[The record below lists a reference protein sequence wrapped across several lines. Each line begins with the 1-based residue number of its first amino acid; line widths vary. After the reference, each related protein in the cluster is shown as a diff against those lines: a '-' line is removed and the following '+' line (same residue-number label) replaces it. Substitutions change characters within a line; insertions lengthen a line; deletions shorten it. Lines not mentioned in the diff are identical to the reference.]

1 MYKRVLE
8 GVAMNSHDSDKKTA
22 PLTPEKRQTEPSSDQ
37 PNIVSGGEENDTVLD
52 AKIQA
57 AIGQS
62 LKTYYD
68 DLVNAPMP
76 DRFMV
81 LLAELSAKE
90 LNNEK

>member
-1 MYKRVLE
+1 
-8 GVAMNSHDSDKKTA
+8 MNSHDSDKKTA
-22 PLTPEKRQTEPSSDQ
+22 PLTPENRQADSRSDSA
-37 PNIVSGGEENDTVLD
+37 NAVSGGEENDTVLD
-52 AKIQA
+52 SKIQA

-68 DLVNAPMP
+68 DLVSAPMP

>member
-1 MYKRVLE
+1 
-8 GVAMNSHDSDKKTA
+8 MNSHDSDKKTA
-22 PLTPEKRQTEPSSDQ
+22 PLMPENRQADSRSDHA
-37 PNIVSGGEENDTVLD
+37 NAVSGGEENDTVLD

>member
-1 MYKRVLE
+1 
-8 GVAMNSHDSDKKTA
+8 MNSHDSDKKTA

-37 PNIVSGGEENDTVLD
+37 PNIVSGGEQNDTVLD

>member
-1 MYKRVLE
+1 
-8 GVAMNSHDSDKKTA
+8 MNSHDSDKKTA
-22 PLTPEKRQTEPSSDQ
+22 PLMPENRQADSRSDSA
-37 PNIVSGGEENDTVLD
+37 NAVSGGEENDTVLD

-68 DLVNAPMP
+68 DLVSAPMP

>member
-1 MYKRVLE
+1 MI
-8 GVAMNSHDSDKKTA
+8 SHDSDKKTA
-22 PLTPEKRQTEPSSDQ
+22 PPQPDKSRADSPSASAD
-37 PNIVSGGEENDTVLD
+37 PVSGSAENDTVLD
-52 AKIQA
+52 EKIQA

-90 LNNEK
+90 LKNEK

>member
-1 MYKRVLE
+1 
-8 GVAMNSHDSDKKTA
+8 MNSHDSDKKTA
-22 PLTPEKRQTEPSSDQ
+22 PLTPENRQTDSRFVHT
-37 PNIVSGGEENDTVLD
+37 NVVSGGEENDTVLD

-57 AIGQS
+57 VIGQS

-76 DRFMV
+76 DSFMV